1 MNLNHHIEEHK
12 MILDRNR
19 LTVKM
24 EDLIC
29 KVSVLLPSITTIEA
43 KLNDWYPMYS
53 VFSFGKST
61 YYYKVIAYFSNKNL
75 HNKK

>member
-1 MNLNHHIEEHK
+1 

-43 KLNDWYPMYS
+43 KLND
-53 VFSFGKST
+53 
-61 YYYKVIAYFSNKNL
+61 
-75 HNKK
+75 

>member
-12 MILDRNR
+12 MTPDKYR

-24 EDLIC
+24 EDLIS
-29 KVSVLLPSITTIEA
+29 KVSVFLPSITTVEA
-43 KLNDWYPMYS
+43 KLNESIPKKS

-61 YYYKVIAYFSNKNL
+61 YY
-75 HNKK
+75 